1 MDASRLS
8 SREIMALVGAV
19 LLILGLFLP
28 WYETAADNPNS
39 NIDGERGSFS
49 GWDVHGVLR
58 WLFLLAA
65 IAPIVLT
72 WIIIRGH
79 QLSWARGEMT
89 AVVSIAAAGLIA
101 YVGVIDRAGEPS
113 GTISLQW
120 GWFVALLGTIL
131 MCIGSALRSSEVE
144 RRRKPPGSL

>member
-1 MDASRLS
+1 MDTSRLS
-8 SREIMALVGAV
+8 SREVMALVGAL

-28 WYETAADNPNS
+28 WYETVADNPNS
-39 NIDGERGSFS
+39 NIDGQRGTFS
-49 GWDVHGVLR
+49 GWDVHGTMR

-65 IAPIVLT
+65 VAPIVLA
-72 WIIIRGH
+72 WIILRAH

-89 AVVSIAAAGLIA
+89 AVVSIAAAGLIG
-101 YVGVIDRAGEPS
+101 YVGIIDRPGEPS
-113 GTISLQW
+113 GTIALQW

-144 RRRKPPGSL
+144 RKRKPPGSL